1 MKSLNYQFFKLLV
14 IFLFRYIYYEFL
26 IFNKLKLKFVINSQ
40 QYIVIDIVINIYI
53 LQPLKKILKKILK
66 IHIDINTE
74 RFIFIKI
81 QIFQYCY

>member
-1 MKSLNYQFFKLLV
+1 M
-14 IFLFRYIYYEFL
+14 YYEFL

-40 QYIVIDIVINIYI
+40 QYIVINIVTNIYI
-53 LQPLKKILKKILK
+53 LQPSTLKKILKKVLK

-81 QIFQYCY
+81 QIFQYCH